1 MKVQIFSCF
10 FNSHPYNTIFIE
22 WYLGKHYHYVF
33 SKSSKLSNLTILR
46 KSVPTKSACSPN
58 WKSCSHQWA
67 HFSLLW
73 VIAFTAEFSSQT
85 GSRQQTLLCS
95 NFWFGQW
102 QDVHDRALLYYRL
115 LQQGV
120 EIAER
125 VVNPTKQAVSVFA
138 DTQSSEIKDRI
149 FDEFNSLSVLYQEV
163 L

>member
-1 MKVQIFSCF
+1 
-10 FNSHPYNTIFIE
+10 
-22 WYLGKHYHYVF
+22 
-33 SKSSKLSNLTILR
+33 
-46 KSVPTKSACSPN
+46 
-58 WKSCSHQWA
+58 
-67 HFSLLW
+67 
-73 VIAFTAEFSSQT
+73 
-85 GSRQQTLLCS
+85 
-95 NFWFGQW
+95 
-102 QDVHDRALLYYRL
+102 L